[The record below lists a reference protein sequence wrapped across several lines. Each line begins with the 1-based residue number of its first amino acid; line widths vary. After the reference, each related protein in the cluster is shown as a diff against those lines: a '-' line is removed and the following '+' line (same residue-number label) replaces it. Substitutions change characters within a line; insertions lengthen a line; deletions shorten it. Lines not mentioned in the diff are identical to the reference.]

1 MVLKGKPFKK
11 NGEFFGY
18 LSCPFLIGKGA
29 YFMCRQY
36 KTSKKNRTNYIYY
49 TADGTKIVIA
59 PGEGGASTTDIELLH
74 TMDDE
79 EVDEQRRYNYR
90 ITANLDG
97 YQDDEGTG
105 ADDRNQY
112 LTDYSYNP
120 ERVYLEKEKEAEHLA
135 TLERLTKAMGHLTAK
150 QKELFKKKYVDQR
163 TNTDIA
169 NEEGVSEAAIR
180 NRLKKMHSKLKKYLT

>member
-1 MVLKGKPFKK
+1 MSRRF
-11 NGEFFGY
+11 
-18 LSCPFLIGKGA
+18 
-29 YFMCRQY
+29 
-36 KTSKKNRTNYIYY
+36 KTSKKKRTNYIYY
-49 TADGTKIVIA
+49 PVEGPKIVIT
-59 PGEGGASTTDIELLH
+59 PGEDGVNTTDIELLH

-90 ITANLDG
+90 IIANLDEYHDG
-97 YQDDEGTG
+97 EGEE

-135 TLERLTKAMGHLTAK
+135 TLERLAEAMEHLTAK

-180 NRLKKMHSKLKKYLT
+180 NRLKKMYTKLKKYLT

>member
-1 MVLKGKPFKK
+1 MAL
-11 NGEFFGY
+11 
-18 LSCPFLIGKGA
+18 
-29 YFMCRQY
+29 
-36 KTSKKNRTNYIYY
+36 
-49 TADGTKIVIA
+49 
-59 PGEGGASTTDIELLH
+59 STTDIELLH

-97 YQDDEGTG
+97 YQDGEGAE

-135 TLERLTKAMGHLTAK
+135 TLEKGLRGYGALNQQNK
-150 QKELFKKKYVDQR
+150 KELFKKK
-163 TNTDIA
+163 N
-169 NEEGVSEAAIR
+169 
-180 NRLKKMHSKLKKYLT
+180 M